1 MVKVFGNYT
10 DNFIVLN
17 QGDNLI
23 HGGCDSETTFFIKKD
38 GSSSFGAGQNGN
50 SFKALLDTPNKIKEG
65 GVLGGCGDKITFV
78 ENIDVDNIVAE
89 KVNTKDLIINGILKV
104 VGEINNIGSFSTKSI
119 QVQDIL
125 KVKTAE
131 VKELHVDNIDCKL
144 IDSVKVKCGEI
155 FCDDVYVNDIE
166 LGGFVNKPTAKF
178 GNMENPVS
186 ISAASSYEFDLGN
199 NNRMEIIGKHFQ
211 TTCEFV
217 VKTSEA
223 NVCLNRNV
231 LINVMSLYGDELTV
245 VGQMIKQRSPYEILV
260 RINFDKLYK
269 NDIIEKIVIDII

>member
-23 HGGCDSETTFFIKKD
+23 HGGCKSETTFFIKKD

-144 IDSVKVKCGEI
+144 IESVKVIC
-155 FCDDVYVNDIE
+155 
-166 LGGFVNKPTAKF
+166 GFVNKPTAKF

-231 LINVMSLYGDELTV
+231 LINVMSLYGDDLMV
-245 VGQMIKQRSPYEILV
+245 INQMIKQKSPYEILV
-260 RINFDKLYK
+260 RINFDKPYK